1 MDELDFGQEPV
12 NNKKKKIVLIAVI
25 VVVAL
30 ITEYIAV
37 MIVL

>member
-12 NNKKKKIVLIAVI
+12 NNKKKKIVLIAII

-30 ITEYIAV
+30 VAEYIAV